1 MLILDKIIAIWQ
13 SITFGT
19 KFVLISSTLCCILD
33 IFTNDSLFNIFVD
46 TPSKTIYE
54 FELWRLFIPQFF
66 HGDMYNIT
74 ISLLG
79 FLFCAIEV
87 EKSYGT
93 IPFFCDI
100 FFKNLIIQIIYVLL
114 CFSLSYLTK
123 EVLETQSFGFWNI
136 TFIYMMNKA
145 LTDQDEYQKFLCFPF
160 SLPSKYYPPAF
171 FLIMNI
177 IEFPRLDL
185 IASTMFAFIE
195 YQLFDGFMMK
205 LSKGFVT
212 KIEYSFPF
220 KYFQSRQDFITCDQ
234 VNHSFVLE
242 EAKQSQFQLEIGSIT
257 TTESRVQDQQQI

>member
-1 MLILDKIIAIWQ
+1 MLIIDKIIAIWQ

-19 KFVLISSTLCCILD
+19 KFVLITSTICCILD
-33 IFTNDSLFNIFVD
+33 LLTNDSLFDIFVD
-46 TPSKTIYE
+46 IPNKAIYQ
-54 FELWRLFIPQFF
+54 FELWRLLIPQFF
-66 HGDMYNIT
+66 HGDIYNIT

-114 CFSLSYLTK
+114 CFSLSYLTL
-123 EVLETQSFGFWNI
+123 EVLDTESFGFWNI

-145 LTDQDEYQKFLCFPF
+145 LSDQDEPQKFLCFPF
-160 SLPSKYYPPAF
+160 SLQSKYYPPAF

-185 IASTMFAFIE
+185 IAAAFFALIE

-220 KYFQSRQDFITCDQ
+220 KFFQSRQDFITCDQ
-234 VNHSFVLE
+234 VNHSFVLD
-242 EAKQSQFQLEIGSIT
+242 EAKQSQYHLEIGSIS
-257 TTESRVQDQQQI
+257 TTEAKEQDQQQI